1 MTASRRDLLLVVAV
15 VLAGSAITLWWLGGP
30 AEAAGDPSARGK
42 ELFITGCSS
51 CHGTR
56 GEGVTTPDGQVRGP
70 SIVDAGEADAYF
82 QLSTGR
88 MPLGDSGDI
97 PIRKRP
103 AYSTDDI
110 TALVAYVGSLGNG
123 PRLPTV
129 DIANADLA
137 LGGEQ
142 YLANCAACHSASGAG
157 GALSY
162 GQAAPRLSAAEP
174 LQVAAAVRSGPGEMP
189 VFGPEVL
196 DQRQLDAV
204 TRYVEYL
211 RTPDDR
217 GGLPIGRIGPVPEGF
232 VALTFGI
239 GALLAAV
246 AWIGTR
252 SPVRGRHDSHDE
264 AAVDV

>member
-1 MTASRRDLLLVVAV
+1 MTSSRRDALLVVAV
-15 VLAGSAITLWWLGGP
+15 VFAASAVALWWLGGR
-30 AEAAGDPSARGK
+30 ASAAGDPSAHG
-42 ELFITGCSS
+42 EDLFVTGCSS

-56 GEGVTTPDGQVRGP
+56 GEGVTTPDGRVRGP
-70 SIVDAGEADAYF
+70 SITNAGEANAYF

-88 MPLGDSGDI
+88 MPLADNAET
-97 PIRKRP
+97 PVRKRP
-103 AYSTDDI
+103 AYNPEEI
-110 TALVAYVGSLGNG
+110 AALVAYVGSLGNG
-123 PRLPTV
+123 PTLPAV
-129 DIANADLA
+129 DITTADLA

-142 YLANCAACHSASGAG
+142 YFANCAACHSASGAG

-162 GQAAPRLSAAEP
+162 GRAAPSLGQSEP

-189 VFGPEVL
+189 VFGPDLL
-196 DQRQLDAV
+196 DQDELDAV
-204 TRYVEYL
+204 TRYVQYL
-211 RTPDDR
+211 RAPDDR

-252 SPVRGRHDSHDE
+252 SPVRRREKGSAD
-264 AAVDV
+264 A